1 MFSVRGEISPH
12 ASRTLQGLR
21 SYRAR
26 LAVLQSTRLRVYL
39 MFSPETEIFSKQH
52 MQRSFVALLWST
64 CRFVLVNTK
73 LKMW

>member
-26 LAVLQSTRLRVYL
+26 LAVLQSTRLRV
-39 MFSPETEIFSKQH
+39 H
-52 MQRSFVALLWST
+52 LLVLQST
-64 CRFVLVNTK
+64 
-73 LKMW
+73 